1 MSTLPIAHS
10 ADLSRLRA
18 VGYDIAVADGHLL
31 VRDVPYVNSARAVS
45 TGVLACPLDLAGDTT
60 IPPSTHVM
68 KFAGEFPCDPSGREL
83 EAIKHS
89 PISETVGGVS
99 LTFSFSSKSRPSGY
113 TDYYE
118 KVVTYVRMLSDQARA
133 LDPAADARTF
143 PVIETP
149 AEDSVFVYE
158 DTATARAGT
167 INANSKLAG
176 QQVGIIG
183 VGGTGTYILDAAAK
197 TPVAEIH
204 LFDGDV
210 LLTHNAFRA
219 PGAISID
226 ELRAKPKKV
235 DHWAATYAKLRRG
248 VIPHPY
254 NVTPENV
261 AELHGMDIVF
271 LAVDETAEKLPIIEY
286 LEQEGI
292 TFIDCGMGLTL
303 TDTDEVRGQ
312 LRVTA
317 STPSKRDHVRA
328 LGRIP
333 LGDRGADDEY
343 ATNIQVVEM
352 NALNAM
358 LAVIRWKKIFGFYS
372 DSEHEHDMGY
382 VIGGNEI
389 INQDHAA

>member
-1 MSTLPIAHS
+1 MSTSPIARS
-10 ADLSRLRA
+10 TDLSLLRA
-18 VGYDIAVADGHLL
+18 EGYDITVADGHLL
-31 VRDVPYVNSARAVS
+31 VRDVPYVDSTRTVR
-45 TGVLACPLDLAGDTT
+45 TGVLACPLDLSGDIT

-68 KFAGEFPCDPSGREL
+68 KFAGGYPCDPSGQEL

-89 PISETVGGVS
+89 PISENIGGVS
-99 LTFSFSSKSRPSGY
+99 FTFSFSSKPRPTGY

-133 LDPAADARTF
+133 RDRDADARTF
-143 PVIETP
+143 PVIEVP
-149 AEDSVFVYE
+149 AEESVFVYE

-167 INANSKLAG
+167 TNANVKVAG
-176 QQVGIIG
+176 QRIAIIG
-183 VGGTGTYILDAAAK
+183 LGGTGAYILDAVAK

-204 LFDGDV
+204 LFDSDA

-248 VIPHPY
+248 VVPHPY
-254 NVTPENV
+254 KVTVENV
-261 AELHGMDIVF
+261 FDLHGMDVVF

-317 STPSKRDHVRA
+317 STPRKRDHVRT

-333 LGDRGADDEY
+333 LGDPGADDQY

-352 NALNAM
+352 NALNAL
-358 LAVIRWKKIFGFYS
+358 LAVIRWKKLCGFYV

>member
-1 MSTLPIAHS
+1 MSTSPIAHS

-18 VGYDIAVADGHLL
+18 EGYDITVVDGHLL
-31 VRDVPYVNSARAVS
+31 VRDVPFVTSARTVRN
-45 TGVLACPLDLAGDTT
+45 GVLACPLDLAGDTT
-60 IPPSTHVM
+60 TPPTTHVM
-68 KFAGEFPCDPSGREL
+68 KFAGEYPCGPSGIEL
-83 EAIKHS
+83 DAIRHS
-89 PISETVGGVS
+89 AISENIGGVAF
-99 LTFSFSSKSRPSGY
+99 TFSFSSKPTSGAY
-113 TDYYE
+113 PDFYE
-118 KVVTYVRMLSDQARA
+118 KVVAYVRMLSDQARS
-133 LDPAADARTF
+133 LDPNADARTF
-143 PVIETP
+143 PVIEAP
-149 AEDSVFVYE
+149 AEESVFIYE

-167 INANSKLAG
+167 TNANSKLAG
-176 QQVGIIG
+176 QRVGIIG

-204 LFDGDV
+204 IFDGDV

-219 PGAISID
+219 PGAVSID
-226 ELRAKPKKV
+226 ELRSKPKKV

-248 VIPHPY
+248 AIPHSY
-254 NVTPENV
+254 NITPENV

-286 LEQEGI
+286 LEREGI

-312 LRVTA
+312 LRVTV
-317 STPSKRDHVRA
+317 STPTKRDHIRA

-333 LGDRGADDEY
+333 LGNPVVDDEY

-358 LAVIRWKKIFGFYS
+358 LAVIRWKKIFGFYA